1 MVYFNIELSPAAYNN
16 DPSTLSVNYAKTSG
30 TANNVAWGVTGKS
43 SLQSSTDGNLRFPDI
58 GDTGESKGIYWG
70 GSGDGAWIYYKTT
83 AKDSGHLVLRVEND
97 GNETIDFEWNNATKS
112 YISSDGVY
120 HGTATYA
127 NSAGS
132 ANSVAW
138 ANISGKPS
146 ITYYGDESNLPSE
159 YTGANVW
166 KSPS

>member
-1 MVYFNIELSPAAYNN
+1 MAHLKDLVVNGNSRTLGTSHATNYSGKWEGISNDIHTENTSDTWVPVLNNNTLQHRNIPAAYNS

-30 TANNVAWGVTGKS
+30 TANN
-43 SLQSSTDGNLRFPDI
+43 
-58 GDTGESKGIYWG
+58 
-70 GSGDGAWIYYKTT
+70 
-83 AKDSGHLVLRVEND
+83 
-97 GNETIDFEWNNATKS
+97 
-112 YISSDGVY
+112 
-120 HGTATYA
+120 
-127 NSAGS
+127 
-132 ANSVAW
+132 VAW